1 MERNGDHAACGHVNI
16 EHIDGADTL
25 REQSEVYDGNLIGDT
40 EPRRLEDAFLWDE
53 NTGTA

>member
-1 MERNGDHAACGHVNI
+1 VERNGDYAAYGHVNI
-16 EHIDGADTL
+16 EHIDGAYTL